1 LEERI
6 VYVACETQGGMTVE
20 YLENLPI
27 SELNR
32 KFKIFIKYQKEI
44 KKLENQK

>member
-1 LEERI
+1 MEGA
-6 VYVACETQGGMTVE
+6 VTVE

-32 KFKIFIKYQKEI
+32 KFKIFNKVMKEI
-44 KKLENQK
+44 KKAQNQK

>member
-1 LEERI
+1 MC
-6 VYVACETQGGMTVE
+6 VACEMQGGVTIE

-44 KKLENQK
+44 KKAQNHK

>member
-1 LEERI
+1 MC
-6 VYVACETQGGMTVE
+6 VAYEMQGGITVE

-32 KFKIFIKYQKEI
+32 KFKIFNKIQKEI
-44 KKLENQK
+44 KKTQSQK